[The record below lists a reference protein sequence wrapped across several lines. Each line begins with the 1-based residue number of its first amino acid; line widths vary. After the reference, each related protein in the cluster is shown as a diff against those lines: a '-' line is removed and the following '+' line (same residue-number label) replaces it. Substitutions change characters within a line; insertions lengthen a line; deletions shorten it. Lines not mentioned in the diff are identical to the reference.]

1 MDSAR
6 RESLRKAQE
15 RFRAKK
21 KEGGK
26 VNVQLYISK
35 STLDKVKKIRGDE
48 PRLKLAK
55 DQSIG
60 AYLEDILEEFA
71 YRKSALNDLQ
81 TLPRNTT
88 PFRSYSRQIK
98 DINERLDQEK
108 NGLMIDELKD
118 FKLPNE
124 LAYTREEVLQIL
136 CRIEAA
142 IGVEK

>member
-1 MDSAR
+1 MNSAR

-21 KEGGK
+21 KEDGK

-35 STLDKVKKIRGDE
+35 SILDRVNKIRGDE
-48 PRLKLAK
+48 PRLKFKK
-55 DQSIG
+55 DQSLA
-60 AYLEDILEEFA
+60 AYLEDIVEEFA
-71 YRKSALNDLQ
+71 HRKSVMNDLQ
-81 TLPRNTT
+81 AFPRNTT
-88 PFRSYSRQIK
+88 SFRSYPDQIK

-124 LAYTREEVLQIL
+124 LAYTREEVLEIL
-136 CRIEAA
+136 YRIEAA
-142 IGVEK
+142 IGAEK